1 MHLQQP
7 NGSPG
12 LKQELGLYETQLLM
26 PSFED
31 IEGDKIFFARLDG
44 QLNKVNKFYKDKED
58 EYLDVGEKIKD
69 QLIMLEKI
77 KKTLIDKQD
86 LMNQDGENA
95 DSSRSYSLRGWWNIF
110 CHLLGLI
117 ALLGS

>member
-7 NGSPG
+7 NASSGY
-12 LKQELGLYETQLLM
+12 KHELELYETELLM
-26 PSFED
+26 PFGD

-44 QLNKVNKFYKDKED
+44 QLNKVNKFYKDKEQ

-69 QLIMLEKI
+69 QLIKLEKI
-77 KKTLIDKQD
+77 KKALIDKQD
-86 LMNQDGENA
+86 PMNQDGEDA
-95 DSSRSYSLRGWWNIF
+95 DSSTSYIIRGWWNIF

-117 ALLGS
+117 ALQGS